1 MEHQI
6 SLDGKVALVTGAGRG
21 LGLSMANSLSKA
33 GARVIAI
40 DRDLESLQKLADQT
54 DQLIVSEV
62 GDVSSSKDME
72 RIVASVKHRFGHI
85 DVVISNAGIG
95 IASIRKDYHNNP
107 IRFWEVDPEV
117 FTQFLKVNAVALL
130 CLSNLVVPDMVEQG
144 WGRIITVTTSLGTMI
159 RPGMFPYGSSKAAN
173 EALASAMA
181 GDLDGTGVSVN
192 VLIPGGAADTA
203 FVPNAD
209 GLDRSKLID
218 PLVMGPPAVWLASN
232 LSDGFNGR
240 RVIAKDWDQSMPP
253 NQAAAK
259 CSESIAWSQL
269 IQPS

>member
-1 MEHQI
+1 MERQI
-6 SLDGKVALVTGAGRG
+6 SLEGKIALVTGAAQG
-21 LGLSMANSLSKA
+21 LGLSMADSLSKA

-40 DRDLESLQKLADQT
+40 DRDPELLIKLAGQSDNR
-54 DQLIVSEV
+54 IVPEI
-62 GDVSSSKDME
+62 GDVSSKQDME
-72 RIVASVKHRFGHI
+72 RIVASTKHRFGRI

-95 IASIRKDYHNNP
+95 IASIRKEYHNDP

-130 CLSNLVVPDMVEQG
+130 RLSNLVVPDMVKQG

-181 GDLDGTGVSVN
+181 GDLHGTGVSVN
-192 VLIPGGAADTA
+192 VLIPGGAANTT
-203 FVPNAD
+203 FVPNAA

-218 PLVMGPPAVWLASN
+218 PLVMGPPAVWLASD

-240 RVIAKDWDQSMPP
+240 RVLAKDWDQSLPF
-253 NQAAAK
+253 NQAAEK
-259 CSESIAWSQL
+259 CSESIAWNQL
-269 IQPS
+269 IQPN

>member
-21 LGLSMANSLSKA
+21 LGFSMTTSLCKA

-40 DRDLESLQKLADQT
+40 DRDPKLLEKLAGQSDQV
-54 DQLIVSEV
+54 IVPEV
-62 GDVSSSKDME
+62 GEVSSGQDME
-72 RIVASVKHRFGHI
+72 RIVASSKDRFGRI

-95 IASIRKDYHNNP
+95 IASIREDYHNNP

-130 CLSNLVVPDMVEQG
+130 RLSNLVVPDMVKQG
-144 WGRIITVTTSLGTMI
+144 FGRIITVTTSLGTMI

-181 GDLDGTGVSVN
+181 GDLEGTGVSVN
-192 VLIPGGAADTA
+192 VLIPGGAANTA
-203 FVPNAD
+203 FVPDAD
-209 GLDRSKLID
+209 GLDRSKLVD
-218 PLVMGPPAVWLASN
+218 PLVMGPPAVWLASD
-232 LSDGFNGR
+232 LSDGFTGR
-240 RVIAKDWDQSMPP
+240 RVIAKDWDLSVPP
-253 NQAAAK
+253 NQVAEK
-259 CSESIAWSQL
+259 CSEPIAWSQL
-269 IQPS
+269 IQPV

>member
-1 MEHQI
+1 MEQQI
-6 SLDGKVALVTGAGRG
+6 SLDGKVVLVTGAARG
-21 LGLSMANSLSKA
+21 LGLAMTNSLYKA

-40 DRDLESLQKLADQT
+40 DRDPKLLQKLADQT
-54 DQLIVSEV
+54 DQLIIPEV
-62 GDVSSSKDME
+62 GDVSSKQDVE
-72 RIVASVKHRFGHI
+72 RIVASVKDRFGHI

-95 IASIRKDYHNNP
+95 IASVREDYHNNP

-130 CLSNLVVPDMVEQG
+130 RLSNLIVPDMVKQG
-144 WGRIITVTTSLGTMI
+144 FGRIITVTTSLGTMI

-192 VLIPGGAADTA
+192 VLIPGGAANTD

-209 GLDRSKLID
+209 GLDRSKLVD
-218 PLVMGPPAVWLASN
+218 PVVMGPPAVWLASD

-240 RVIAKDWDQSMPP
+240 RVIAKDWNLSLPP
-253 NQAAAK
+253 YQAAEK
-259 CSESIAWSQL
+259 CSEPIAWSQL
-269 IQPS
+269 TQPR